1 VKQAMS
7 GFVPFGARRTM
18 TQEKSSDDDEEEIK
32 LEDET
37 SLEEVLRL
45 FIIECLKL
53 H

>member
-1 VKQAMS
+1 MKQAMS

-18 TQEKSSDDDEEEIK
+18 TQEKSSDDDEEIK

>member
-1 VKQAMS
+1 MS

-18 TQEKSSDDDEEEIK
+18 TQEKSSDDDEEIK